1 MQRGG
6 RRRNHGVDCHGAWRR
21 VVKDQHQLR
30 EQPVTRGEIDDAA
43 AAKQPPHTTRGL
55 PCFIQLL
62 SRKTPGMAGGAAD
75 AIEERFMWKARKISF
90 GEAPT

>member
-1 MQRGG
+1 MS
-6 RRRNHGVDCHGAWRR
+6 
-21 VVKDQHQLR
+21 
-30 EQPVTRGEIDDAA
+30 EQPVTRREIDDAA

-55 PCFIQLL
+55 PCFVQLL

-75 AIEERFMWKARKISF
+75 AIEQRFTRKARKISF